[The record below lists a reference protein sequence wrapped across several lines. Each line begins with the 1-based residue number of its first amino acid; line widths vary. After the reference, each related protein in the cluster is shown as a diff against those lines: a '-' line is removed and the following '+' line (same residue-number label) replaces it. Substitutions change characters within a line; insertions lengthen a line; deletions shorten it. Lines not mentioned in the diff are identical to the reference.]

1 MISRPSG
8 LRWLDPFEAE
18 LGEIEPIDERVDR
31 PNWIILVDPV
41 FQTFRKQRA
50 LAAIYSLDEALHP
63 IPPQIAME
71 SYLTSH
77 VRWDVFTRPG
87 STAAIRPSLAIVRF
101 PFSIGSS
108 RRRSRLRLGA
118 SSRTSKGRSQH
129 TGGGKRRLSIECP

>member
-87 STAAIRPSLAIVRF
+87 STTVVERCLRQVRSGTTSRHSLEPLEGLFGANCGSRKAQGQGGVYPSM
-101 PFSIGSS
+101 
-108 RRRSRLRLGA
+108 
-118 SSRTSKGRSQH
+118 
-129 TGGGKRRLSIECP
+129 

>member
-87 STAAIRPSLAIVRF
+87 PFPDIHLTESRPAVSVDAHL
-101 PFSIGSS
+101 
-108 RRRSRLRLGA
+108 
-118 SSRTSKGRSQH
+118 
-129 TGGGKRRLSIECP
+129 RRL